1 MKQEVTFKKDMSLEW
16 VNGYSEGGRIEIR
29 GGCDFGF
36 LVKCVRPTQV
46 FFFSLWSIFFQKSL
60 LGVPWLGFNR
70 EASST
75 QAKGTFTFSGPHLEG
90 PWQAQG

>member
-1 MKQEVTFKKDMSLEW
+1 MWFW
-16 VNGYSEGGRIEIR
+16 I
-29 GGCDFGF
+29 

-46 FFFSLWSIFFQKSL
+46 FFSAYDQFLKKSL

-75 QAKGTFTFSGPHLEG
+75 QAKGTFPFSGPHLEG